1 MNEIISILQNHPA
14 FPKLID
20 KINSQLSVNTGKL
33 LLPYI
38 EIFGIPFA
46 LQEELVQ
53 AVEQQLKTGIMYS
66 QRDSLEIRNF
76 LETVQLINLSKLT
89 LSELLTMLTNH
100 NFQRVHKVLQP
111 GEYFNAGDLVNFW
124 PVGMEHPIRASFFG
138 ENFEKAGIYDEIYGR
153 SLEGIA
159 AFYLGD
165 LEKLAHTS
173 GSEQIKISS
182 PQKKLLKILLIFG
195 GESSDIFKSKE
206 DIHFDFTYPPLF
218 FQRFNLLSTE
228 IKNRKAQGYQ
238 VALVSKH
245 TSNLPNDLQQYLTAS
260 KSDLEAGF
268 MSSLAK
274 VLYLSDRELFGTVFL
289 TKETRQ
295 LTSDKARKILA
306 ELEGE
311 IEIGDYI
318 VHEDYGI
325 GIYKGIKQEKYEQ
338 KIPLGFG
345 QFKIKIIYEDY
356 LLVGYAE
363 GDELYI
369 PLSQIDKITK
379 YIGLENEEPRITRLG
394 KVEWQNFKKKVKAN
408 VALIAKELIE
418 HYAKRE
424 MAKASMIETD
434 SSDLYERFV
443 QAFPFQET
451 PDQLRTEKEVLLDLE
466 KSRPMNRLIV
476 GDVGF
481 GKTEVAMRAAF
492 KAVEAGFQ
500 AGVLCPTTVLAAQ
513 HEKVFSDRFAEF
525 PFRVAAVSRF
535 SQAQNKSLVTD
546 LTAGKIDIIVGT
558 HRLLSN
564 DIEFKRLGLLIIDEE
579 QKFGVA
585 QKEKLKKLEYGVHV
599 LSMSATP
606 IPRSLSMALSE
617 IQDISIIQTA
627 PENRKAI
634 KTTVQKMDWHR
645 IVTAIS
651 AEVARGGQIYYV
663 HNRVSTI
670 NSVFQKLQKL
680 LPKVNFVVAHGQLPT
695 ERLEQTMNDF
705 YNKKYDCLVCTTII
719 ENGLDMPNVNTI
731 IIEKAQNFGLGQI
744 YQLRGRVGRSERQ
757 AYAYLFYEGESLD
770 EKARKKETEMAAGI
784 ESEKQVKSKRKQQHN
799 YLKRLKAVLEVQD
812 LGSGF
817 RLASRDLEIRGA
829 GNLLGKQQHGNINYV
844 GYGLYM
850 QLLAQEIERVRGLM
864 A

>member
-165 LEKLAHTS
+165 LEKLARTS

-418 HYAKRE
+418 H
-424 MAKASMIETD
+424 
-434 SSDLYERFV
+434 
-443 QAFPFQET
+443 
-451 PDQLRTEKEVLLDLE
+451 
-466 KSRPMNRLIV
+466 
-476 GDVGF
+476 
-481 GKTEVAMRAAF
+481 
-492 KAVEAGFQ
+492 
-500 AGVLCPTTVLAAQ
+500 
-513 HEKVFSDRFAEF
+513 
-525 PFRVAAVSRF
+525 
-535 SQAQNKSLVTD
+535 
-546 LTAGKIDIIVGT
+546 
-558 HRLLSN
+558 
-564 DIEFKRLGLLIIDEE
+564 
-579 QKFGVA
+579 
-585 QKEKLKKLEYGVHV
+585 
-599 LSMSATP
+599 
-606 IPRSLSMALSE
+606 
-617 IQDISIIQTA
+617 
-627 PENRKAI
+627 
-634 KTTVQKMDWHR
+634 
-645 IVTAIS
+645 
-651 AEVARGGQIYYV
+651 
-663 HNRVSTI
+663 
-670 NSVFQKLQKL
+670 
-680 LPKVNFVVAHGQLPT
+680 
-695 ERLEQTMNDF
+695 
-705 YNKKYDCLVCTTII
+705 
-719 ENGLDMPNVNTI
+719 
-731 IIEKAQNFGLGQI
+731 
-744 YQLRGRVGRSERQ
+744 
-757 AYAYLFYEGESLD
+757 
-770 EKARKKETEMAAGI
+770 
-784 ESEKQVKSKRKQQHN
+784 
-799 YLKRLKAVLEVQD
+799 
-812 LGSGF
+812 
-817 RLASRDLEIRGA
+817 
-829 GNLLGKQQHGNINYV
+829 
-844 GYGLYM
+844 
-850 QLLAQEIERVRGLM
+850 
-864 A
+864 